1 MDQAVMEKQQ
11 QRVSQNALS
20 QKGNFVQQM
29 LRTTAGQKG

>member
-20 QKGNFVQQM
+20 QNVENNC
-29 LRTTAGQKG
+29 RTEGLSI